1 MDVFDLRQT
10 LISKYQDYVQ
20 SFIRIRNKR
29 IEELVNDEL
38 KAGLL
43 WPRPLV
49 QLNPFFERGKSIPKL
64 ADERVLSEDCKR
76 IFRVGKSATSEG
88 SELTL
93 HRHQEEAVRVANSR
107 DTTAPGNNYVLTT
120 GTGSGKSLSYI
131 IPIVDYC
138 LRVGPRNQRTK
149 AIIIYPM
156 NALANSQMGE
166 LEKFLVAGYPEGKN
180 PVSFARYTGQES
192 DEDRE
197 KIQANPPDILL
208 TNYVMMELILTRNE
222 EHNIIRAAQNL
233 RFLVLDE
240 LHTYRGRQGA
250 DVGMLVRRIR
260 ADLNARSVQHIGTS
274 ATLAGAE
281 TFAEQQVEV
290 AHMATAL
297 FGSEVKPQHVIGEY
311 LQYYTLDQDL
321 GSEAFKSRLKQ
332 AVLNGLSAEEAASP
346 ELLRRNAL
354 AGWIETTLGLTNE
367 KGGERKRRATPLPI
381 EGKEGAA
388 ELLAS
393 VTQLDQPVC
402 ATAIKSILM
411 SRYSLRDQP

>member
-1 MDVFDLRQT
+1 MDVFELRQT
-10 LISKYQDYVQ
+10 LISKYQDYVR
-20 SFIRIRNKR
+20 SFIRIRNPR
-29 IEELVNDEL
+29 IEQLVNEEL
-38 KAGLL
+38 KEGLL

-49 QLNPFFERGKSIPKL
+49 QLNPFFEHGKSIPELVEEKI
-64 ADERVLSEDCKR
+64 LSEGCQR
-76 IFRVGKSATSEG
+76 IFRVGKTATSEG
-88 SELTL
+88 SVLSL
-93 HRHQEEAVRVANSR
+93 HRHQEEAIRIANSR

-138 LRVGPRNQRTK
+138 LRVGPRNKRTK

-180 PVSFARYTGQES
+180 PISFARYTGQES

-197 KIQANPPDILL
+197 KIQADPPDILL

-222 EHNIIRAAQNL
+222 EHKIIQAAQNL

-260 ADLNARSVQHIGTS
+260 EDLNARSVQHVGTS
-274 ATLAGAE
+274 ATLAGAD
-281 TFAEQQVEV
+281 TFAGQQVEV
-290 AHMATAL
+290 ARMATAL
-297 FGSEVKPQHVIGEY
+297 FGSEVTPQHVIGEY
-311 LQYYTLDQDL
+311 LQRYTLTEDV
-321 GSEAFKSRLKQ
+321 GSAAFKASLKQ
-332 AVLNGLSAEEAASP
+332 AVLTGLSANESTSP
-346 ELLRRNAL
+346 ELFRRNAL
-354 AGWIETTLGLTNE
+354 AAWIETTLGLTNE
-367 KGGERKRRATPLPI
+367 KGGERKRRATPLPV
-381 EGKEGAA
+381 EGEGGAA

-393 VTQLDQPVC
+393 ALQMDNRSVC
-402 ATAIKSILM
+402 E
-411 SRYSLRDQP
+411 